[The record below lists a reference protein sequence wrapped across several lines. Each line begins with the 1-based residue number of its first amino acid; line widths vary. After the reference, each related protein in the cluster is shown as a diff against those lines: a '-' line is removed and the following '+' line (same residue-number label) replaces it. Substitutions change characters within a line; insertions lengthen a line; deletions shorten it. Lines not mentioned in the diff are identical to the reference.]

1 MIKTDLNQKPNLSDA
16 NVPAGVETL
25 VLNNSF
31 IYRRNS
37 KVRKFKID
45 C

>member
-25 VLNNSF
+25 VLNIPLSIDGTVKLEN
-31 IYRRNS
+31 
-37 KVRKFKID
+37 FKID